1 MPGFR
6 SWIFLPLLFAQNVA
20 TAQTPGTLVEGQ
32 RVRVAHRCRVTRDQ
46 LIACNER
53 WSPRMTTG
61 QLRTLDGDTLRI
73 STQSTDAE
81 LVVPSAYV
89 DRMWVVDG
97 RRSRFWTGAGIGLLA
112 GAVIGGAI
120 GSTQELCIPFCDLD
134 SPDPATGL
142 GVIIGAP
149 AGFLIGGVVGAVI
162 RSDRWRAVS
171 VNDHRISVEPRPDA
185 LGLRLSVAF

>member
-6 SWIFLPLLFAQNVA
+6 SWIFLPLLFVQNVA
-20 TAQTPGTLVEGQ
+20 TAQTPETLVEGQ
-32 RVRVAHRCRVTRDQ
+32 RVRVAHRCRITRDQ
-46 LIACNER
+46 PIECSER
-53 WSPRMTTG
+53 RSPRMTTG
-61 QLRTLDGDTLRI
+61 QLRTLDGDSLRI
-73 STQSTDAE
+73 STQSTDTG
-81 LVVPSAYV
+81 LVIPTAYV
-89 DRMWVVDG
+89 DRLLVVDG

-112 GAVIGGAI
+112 GAAIGGVI
-120 GSTQELCIPFCDLD
+120 GSTQEWCLISFGDCD
-134 SPDPATGL
+134 DPATGL

-185 LGLRLSVAF
+185 LGLQLSVGF

>member
-1 MPGFR
+1 MSGFR

-46 LIACNER
+46 LIECSER
-53 WSPRMTTG
+53 RSPRVTTG
-61 QLRTLDGDTLRI
+61 QLRTLDGDSLRI

-89 DRMWVVDG
+89 DRLWVVDG

-112 GAVIGGAI
+112 GAVIGGVI
-120 GSTQELCIPFCDLD
+120 GSTQEWCLVSFGDCD
-134 SPDPATGL
+134 DPATGL

-149 AGFLIGGVVGAVI
+149 AGFLLGGVVGAVI

>member
-6 SWIFLPLLFAQNVA
+6 SWILLPLLFAQNVA

-32 RVRVAHRCRVTRDQ
+32 RVRVTHRCRVTRDQ
-46 LIACNER
+46 LTECSER
-53 WSPRMTTG
+53 RSPRVTTG
-61 QLRTLDGDTLRI
+61 QLRALDGDTLRI
-73 STQSTDAE
+73 STQSSDSE

-89 DRMWVVDG
+89 DRLWVVDG
-97 RRSRFWTGAGIGLLA
+97 KRSRFWAGAGIGLLA

-120 GSTQELCIPFCDLD
+120 GSTQEWCLISFGDCD
-134 SPDPATGL
+134 DPATGL